1 VGQKIKKNFVWLF
14 LAVLALAAVFVWWHV
29 LEAAPE
35 EKTRIDFFDIGQGSA
50 ILVSAPNQNQV
61 LIDGGPSDAILA
73 KLGRTLPLFDEKIE
87 LLILTHPDSDHLSGL
102 IEVLKRYEVGEILET
117 GILDNSAEYREWNN
131 LIKQKNIPVIFAR
144 AGQTVKIADNLK
156 IDILYPFGQIAGQDF
171 GDDTNRT
178 SIVGRIIYGENEILF
193 TGDAEKTAENSL
205 IFAGVDLRADLLV
218 VGHHGSKTS
227 TGDNF
232 LAAVAPQ
239 IAVIQAGRNNRY
251 GHPSDETL
259 ERLKGLDIRRT
270 DLSGDLAL
278 QCDLAKCFFSP

>member
-1 VGQKIKKNFVWLF
+1 MWPKIKNNFVWLL
-14 LAVLALAAVFVWWHV
+14 LAVLALTAVFVWWRI

-50 ILVSAPNQNQV
+50 ILISAPNQNQV

-102 IEVLKRYEVGEILET
+102 VEVLKRYEVGEILET
-117 GILDNSAEYREWNN
+117 GILDDSAEYREWNN
-131 LIKQKNIPVIFAR
+131 LIKQKNVPVVFAR

-156 IDILYPFGQIAGQDF
+156 IDILYPLGQIAGQDF

-178 SIVGRIIYGENEILF
+178 SVVGKIIYGENEILF

-205 IFAGVDLRADLLV
+205 IFAGVDLRADILV

-227 TGDNF
+227 TGENF
-232 LAAVAPQ
+232 LAAVAPRA
-239 IAVIQAGRNNRY
+239 AVIQAGRNNRY
-251 GHPSDETL
+251 GHPSNETL
-259 ERLKGLDIRRT
+259 ERLKGLDVWRT
-270 DLSGDLAL
+270 DLDGDIMLR
-278 QCDLAKCFFSP
+278 CDLAECALAP